1 METYADACSEQVW
14 LMSVATLLVMLP
26 LAPFTLFH
34 WYLISGDL
42 TTGEA
47 MKMVETR
54 LDARLGSS
62 RIGKK
67 KHSERKG
74 WGRTKDGAEKRML
87 TYADIC

>member
-14 LMSVATLLVMLP
+14 LMSLATLLVMLP
-26 LAPFTLFH
+26 LVPFTLFY

-47 MKMVETR
+47 MNMIDAR

-62 RIGKK
+62 RSSRTEKK
-67 KHSERKG
+67 KHSERKRG
-74 WGRTKDGAEKRML
+74 VERRM
-87 TYADIC
+87 TQKNVC